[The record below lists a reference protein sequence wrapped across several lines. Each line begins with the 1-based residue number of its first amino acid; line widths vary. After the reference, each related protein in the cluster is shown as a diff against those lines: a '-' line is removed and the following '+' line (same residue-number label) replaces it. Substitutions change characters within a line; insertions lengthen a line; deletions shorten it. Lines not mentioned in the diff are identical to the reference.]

1 MHLPPPQLNVDFPI
15 AYPSKTAGELS
26 LPAPFSEA
34 RHPVPGYSGKCV
46 SFCRGRQGITS
57 LDHPHGKPPKLHS
70 GEAV

>member
-1 MHLPPPQLNVDFPI
+1 LLTHLRRLDLRRLEN
-15 AYPSKTAGELS
+15 YLS
-26 LPAPFSEA
+26 APFSEA
-34 RHPVPGYSGKCV
+34 RHPVPGYPGKCV